1 MYKNKIFLHGS
12 YIGTTGY
19 NQHTRDFVRHLSDL
33 TDIKVRNFTVGKTWS
48 GMSDN
53 PHDNESY
60 FNEIDKKVLYEQILT
75 TPNGRENFKMYKD
88 KSKDFKPDVHVVL
101 CETNHYIFYDNYD
114 GPRIAYNVWEST
126 LQPEHFFK
134 RLSYFDEFWVP
145 SKWQKECTVKQ
156 GEALKKGE

>member
-1 MYKNKIFLHGS
+1 
-12 YIGTTGY
+12 
-19 NQHTRDFVRHLSDL
+19 
-33 TDIKVRNFTVGKTWS
+33 
-48 GMSDN
+48 
-53 PHDNESY
+53 
-60 FNEIDKKVLYEQILT
+60 
-75 TPNGRENFKMYKD
+75 MYKD

-134 RLSYFDEFWVP
+134 RLSYFDELWVP

-156 GEALKKGE
+156 GYPEEKIKVVPEGVDVHTFFPEDVNTEYTQDGIFKIFLSG